1 MNTVKT
7 MLEPIRNL
15 EEVIDKAIK
24 TGEKVITMQCPCCG
38 KIFYAVESEAAYQY
52 DNLASQDTLKLKH
65 LGRKCPHCG
74 YAGGFDLGLKSK
86 YEQDVEQMRVE
97 MEAEKLAEDAADK
110 RQVSWSEINNIGV
123 FNK

>member
-1 MNTVKT
+1 MSE
-7 MLEPIRNL
+7 LIRNL
-15 EEVIDKAIK
+15 EEATDKAIK

-52 DNLASQDTLKLKH
+52 DNPASQDTLKLKH

-86 YEQDVEQMRVE
+86 YEQDVEKKKNKMK
-97 MEAEKLAEDAADK
+97 AEKLAEDAADK
-110 RQVSWSEINNIGV
+110 RQASWSEINNIVV
-123 FNK
+123 FKKKKKIF

>member
-1 MNTVKT
+1 MSD
-7 MLEPIRNL
+7 LARNL
-15 EEVIDKAIK
+15 EEVTDKAIK

-38 KIFYAVESEAAYQY
+38 KIFYVVESEAAYQY
-52 DNLASQDTLKLKH
+52 DNPASKDTLKLKH

-86 YEQDVEQMRVE
+86 YEQDGEQMRVE
-97 MEAEKLAEDAADK
+97 MEADKLAEDAVDE

-123 FNK
+123 FDK

>member
-1 MNTVKT
+1 MNKT
-7 MLEPIRNL
+7 ISINISKNGFFLGNERLNMLEYQFNEIRLRNH
-15 EEVIDKAIK
+15 
-24 TGEKVITMQCPCCG
+24 
-38 KIFYAVESEAAYQY
+38 FYIVESEAAYQY
-52 DNLASQDTLKLKH
+52 DNPASQDILKLKH

-74 YAGGFDLGLKSK
+74 YAGSFDFGLKSK

-110 RQVSWSEINNIGV
+110 CQASWSEINNIGV

>member
-1 MNTVKT
+1 MSE
-7 MLEPIRNL
+7 LIRNL
-15 EEVIDKAIK
+15 EEATDKAIK
-24 TGEKVITMQCPCCG
+24 TDEKVITMQCPCCG
-38 KIFYAVESEAAYQY
+38 KIFYAVESEATYQY
-52 DNLASQDTLKLKH
+52 DNPASQDTLKLKQ
-65 LGRKCPHCG
+65 LSRKCPHGG

-110 RQVSWSEINNIGV
+110 RQASWSEINNIGV

>member
-1 MNTVKT
+1 MSE
-7 MLEPIRNL
+7 LIRNL
-15 EEVIDKAIK
+15 EEATDKAIK
-24 TGEKVITMQCPCCG
+24 TDKKAITMQCPCCG

-52 DNLASQDTLKLKH
+52 DNPASQDILKLKH
-65 LGRKCPHCG
+65 LDRKCLHCG

-110 RQVSWSEINNIGV
+110 CQASWSEINNIGV

>member
-1 MNTVKT
+1 
-7 MLEPIRNL
+7 MLELTKNL
-15 EEVIDKAIK
+15 EEATDKAIK
-24 TGEKVITMQCPCCG
+24 TGEKIITMQCPCCSN
-38 KIFYAVESEAAYQY
+38 IFYAIESEAAYQY
-52 DNLASQDTLKLKH
+52 DNPASQDTLKLKH
-65 LGRKCPHCG
+65 LGRKCPYCG

-110 RQVSWSEINNIGV
+110 RQASWSEINNIGV

>member
-1 MNTVKT
+1 MSE
-7 MLEPIRNL
+7 LIRNL
-15 EEVIDKAIK
+15 EEATDKAIK

-38 KIFYAVESEAAYQY
+38 KTFYAVESEAAYQY
-52 DNLASQDTLKLKH
+52 DNPASQDTLKLKH

-86 YEQDVEQMRVE
+86 YEQDVEQMQVE
-97 MEAEKLAEDAADK
+97 MEAEKLAEEAADK

-123 FNK
+123 FDK

>member
-1 MNTVKT
+1 MSELT
-7 MLEPIRNL
+7 RNL
-15 EEVIDKAIK
+15 EEATDKAIK

-38 KIFYAVESEAAYQY
+38 KIFYIVESEAAYQY
-52 DNLASQDTLKLKH
+52 DNHASQDILKLKH

-86 YEQDVEQMRVE
+86 YEQDAEQIRVE
-97 MEAEKLAEDAADK
+97 MEAEKLAEDAANN
-110 RQVSWSEINNIGV
+110 RQSSWSEINNIGV

>member
-1 MNTVKT
+1 MDYELDKNQA
-7 MLEPIRNL
+7 
-15 EEVIDKAIK
+15 EVIEKAME
-24 TGEKVITMQCPCCG
+24 TGEKIITMQCPCCG

-52 DNLASQDTLKLKH
+52 DNPASQDTLKLKH

-86 YEQDVEQMRVE
+86 YEQDVEQMQVE
-97 MEAEKLAEDAADK
+97 MEAEKLAEEAADK
-110 RQVSWSEINNIGV
+110 RQVSWTEINNIGV

>member
-1 MNTVKT
+1 MSE
-7 MLEPIRNL
+7 LIRNL
-15 EEVIDKAIK
+15 EEATDKAIK
-24 TGEKVITMQCPCCG
+24 TDEKVITMQCPCCG

-52 DNLASQDTLKLKH
+52 DNPADQSALKLKH

-86 YEQDVEQMRVE
+86 YEQDVEQMLVE
-97 MEAEKLAEDAADK
+97 MEAEKLAEEAADE
-110 RQVSWSEINNIGV
+110 RQASWSEINDIGV

>member
-1 MNTVKT
+1 MSELT
-7 MLEPIRNL
+7 RNL
-15 EEVIDKAIK
+15 EEATDKAIK
-24 TGEKVITMQCPCCG
+24 MGEKVITIQCPCCV
-38 KIFYAVESEAAYQY
+38 KILYTVESEAAYQY
-52 DNLASQDTLKLKH
+52 DNPASQDTLKLKH

-97 MEAEKLAEDAADK
+97 MEAEKLAEDAAEK
-110 RQVSWSEINNIGV
+110 HQASWSEINSIGV

>member
-1 MNTVKT
+1 MSDLV
-7 MLEPIRNL
+7 RNL
-15 EEVIDKAIK
+15 EEVTDKAIT

-38 KIFYAVESEAAYQY
+38 KIFYTVESEAAYQY
-52 DNLASQDTLKLKH
+52 DNPASQDALKLKH

-97 MEAEKLAEDAADK
+97 MEAEKLAEEAAEK
-110 RQVSWSEINNIGV
+110 RQASWSEINNIGV

>member
-1 MNTVKT
+1 
-7 MLEPIRNL
+7 MLELTKNL
-15 EEVIDKAIK
+15 EEATDKAIK

-52 DNLASQDTLKLKH
+52 DNPASQDTLKLKH
-65 LGRKCPHCG
+65 LGRKCPYCG

-97 MEAEKLAEDAADK
+97 MEAEKLAEEATDK
-110 RQVSWSEINNIGV
+110 RQASWSEINNIGV

>member
-1 MNTVKT
+1 MSE
-7 MLEPIRNL
+7 LIRNL
-15 EEVIDKAIK
+15 EEATDKAIK

-52 DNLASQDTLKLKH
+52 DNYASQDTLKLKH

-74 YAGGFDLGLKSK
+74 YVGGFDLGLKSK
-86 YEQDVEQMRVE
+86 YEQDVEQMQVE
-97 MEAEKLAEDAADK
+97 IEAEKLAEDAADK
-110 RQVSWSEINNIGV
+110 RQASWSEINNIGV

>member
-1 MNTVKT
+1 MSE
-7 MLEPIRNL
+7 LIRNL
-15 EEVIDKAIK
+15 EETTDKAIK
-24 TGEKVITMQCPCCG
+24 TDEKVITMQCPCCG

-52 DNLASQDTLKLKH
+52 DNPADQSALKLKH

-86 YEQDVEQMRVE
+86 YEQDVEQMLVE

-110 RQVSWSEINNIGV
+110 RQASWSEINNIGV

>member
-1 MNTVKT
+1 MSE
-7 MLEPIRNL
+7 LIRNL
-15 EEVIDKAIK
+15 EEATDKAIK
-24 TGEKVITMQCPCCG
+24 TGEKVITIQCPCCG

-52 DNLASQDTLKLKH
+52 DNPASKDTLKLKY

-97 MEAEKLAEDAADK
+97 MEAEKLAEEAADK
-110 RQVSWSEINNIGV
+110 RQASWSEINNIGV
-123 FNK
+123 FDK